1 MELETSLKQLYYE
14 VLDTVISE
22 IDRRFSESNKDLIKS
37 ISSLQ
42 NGPNFFDLETLKY
55 LGDLSDVNVSAAEA
69 EITTAKTFLQN
80 KFGSEKAHLDEIIAI
95 LYGYKDAFPNAYRL
109 AAAALTIGISSATCE
124 ASFSTCSR
132 LLSPFRR
139 SMTHARMN
147 HLVLISFERQIL
159 ESISNEEL
167 LRRFHKAGNRR
178 LQLY

>member
-1 MELETSLKQLYYE
+1 MAGVHGGVQALMQ
-14 VLDTVISE
+14 
-22 IDRRFSESNKDLIKS
+22 
-37 ISSLQ
+37 Q
-42 NGPNFFDLETLKY
+42 H
-55 LGDLSDVNVSAAEA
+55 VNVSAAEA

-95 LYGYKDAFPNAYRL
+95 LHGYKDAFPNAYRL